1 MAFIE
6 DPAFVLS
13 YLRQAFITSD
23 DTGMSEMVLVDED
36 IEHWDSIKQEREGTP
51 KTRSTSEKPQNLEYG
66 DISQSFDITA
76 SSLDWG
82 IRRRTNTA
90 QRLEK
95 LKKERQ
101 NQVRCRNV
109 QWKEKSIDMSAEE
122 MAGMFE
128 KKDLSEKKSA
138 AAPQKTSVLAEQL
151 EQSPVLTN
159 NPFIEFSKFDGK
171 GHVGSTATKRV
182 DIFLTM
188 TTGKERN
195 FPLTVVVLATAR
207 VQDLIGL
214 ICWQY
219 TNEAKEPKLIENV
232 EAYCL
237 HIAEDDGEVDTDF
250 PALDAK
256 EPFAK
261 FGFTTLALVEKP
273 KDKEQQSEIMLVT
286 VNVPHSGFS
295 RIQVE
300 SLGLTMKEILHR
312 ALKRRKGRVDPSG
325 PDYVLEKQSQPG
337 VCVDLDS
344 TLESMNTMEFCLVR
358 QHRPHGRAKRKAHG
372 TRGEVEEETEVNR
385 NMSEMEASLS
395 SLHYKSYRVNMFTK
409 LRTSTI
415 IQLGVSGEKIEIDP
429 LTQHKS
435 TAAKFLSKQ
444 KPVSYDADLVAA
456 CEVTDDKH
464 GRETFRLTYQSGSD
478 FKHHDFEASSSVAS
492 EVVTKINH
500 ILELRASPVRADYL
514 AFKERKASK
523 KHGLLS

>member
-109 QWKEKSIDMSAEE
+109 QWKEKPVDMSAEE

-138 AAPQKTSVLAEQL
+138 AVPQRTSVLAEQL

-219 TNEAKEPKLIENV
+219 TNEAKEPKLLENV

-325 PDYVLEKQSQPG
+325 IRPFLEINQF
-337 VCVDLDS
+337 L
-344 TLESMNTMEFCLVR
+344 
-358 QHRPHGRAKRKAHG
+358 
-372 TRGEVEEETEVNR
+372 
-385 NMSEMEASLS
+385 
-395 SLHYKSYRVNMFTK
+395 
-409 LRTSTI
+409 
-415 IQLGVSGEKIEIDP
+415 QL
-429 LTQHKS
+429 T
-435 TAAKFLSKQ
+435 
-444 KPVSYDADLVAA
+444 
-456 CEVTDDKH
+456 
-464 GRETFRLTYQSGSD
+464 
-478 FKHHDFEASSSVAS
+478 
-492 EVVTKINH
+492 
-500 ILELRASPVRADYL
+500 
-514 AFKERKASK
+514 
-523 KHGLLS
+523 

>member
-109 QWKEKSIDMSAEE
+109 QWKEKPVDMSAEE

-358 QHRPHGRAKRKAHG
+358 QHS

-395 SLHYKSYRVNMFTK
+395 SLHYKSYRVNMFTKLRTSTIIQLGRSYIVNMFTK

-464 GRETFRLTYQSGSD
+464 GENQ
-478 FKHHDFEASSSVAS
+478 
-492 EVVTKINH
+492 
-500 ILELRASPVRADYL
+500 
-514 AFKERKASK
+514 
-523 KHGLLS
+523 